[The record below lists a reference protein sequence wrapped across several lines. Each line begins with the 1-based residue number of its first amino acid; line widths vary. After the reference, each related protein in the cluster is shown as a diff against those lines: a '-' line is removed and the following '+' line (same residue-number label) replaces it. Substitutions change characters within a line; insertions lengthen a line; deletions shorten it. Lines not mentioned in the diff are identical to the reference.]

1 MKIFSFSGNFVG
13 VSSPILIQTNEDC
26 KFSVLHKLRA
36 LKNNNNNKG
45 YFCARERN
53 LMCYAGQSK
62 GAQL

>member
-1 MKIFSFSGNFVG
+1 MKIFSFNGNFVG
-13 VSSPILIQTNEDC
+13 VSSPILIQRNEDC

-36 LKNNNNNKG
+36 LKNNNNKG
-45 YFCARERN
+45 YFYAREIN